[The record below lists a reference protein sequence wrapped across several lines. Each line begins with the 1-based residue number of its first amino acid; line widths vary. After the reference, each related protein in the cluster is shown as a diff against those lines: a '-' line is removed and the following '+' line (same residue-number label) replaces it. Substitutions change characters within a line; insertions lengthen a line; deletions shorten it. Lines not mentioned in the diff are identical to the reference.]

1 MTLQERISANA
12 AAPNG
17 LDIILG
23 GALLGQE
30 HVQQLPTSR
39 LHPKENHSFRIRQDT
54 EYFAALRESI
64 KAGGVKT
71 PLLVRPHPGIAGD
84 YEIIAGHTRHTVCEL
99 EGILSL
105 PCVVRQMSDA
115 EADRLMAE
123 SNIQRPDWL
132 PSERARTFAVWLE
145 AVRQESGI
153 RERQRTDLTAGTE
166 FPQTRNRDLAARK
179 WGISGKAF
187 DMYCKLNDLIPP
199 LLDLVDSGRI
209 GVKVGYHLAF
219 LPKEKQERVKAI
231 LSSPH
236 IKLNESAAQALREF
250 DEDDWWLIFGGKT
263 PKKSVWKFEIPRE
276 AFSSL
281 PEKQVKAHLK
291 DEQLQRLI
299 AETINRYLA
308 AQEGGDV

>member
-23 GALLGQE
+23 GALSGQE

-39 LHPKENHSFRIRQDT
+39 LHPKANHSFRIRQDT

-71 PLLVRPHPGIAGD
+71 PLLVRPHPSIAGD

-187 DMYCKLNDLIPP
+187 DMYCKLNGLIPP

-209 GVKVGYHLAF
+209 SVKVGYHLAF
-219 LPKEKQERVKAI
+219 LPKEKQQRVKGI

-236 IKLNESAAQALREF
+236 VKLNESTAQALREF

-291 DEQLQRLI
+291 DEQLQKLI
-299 AETINRYLA
+299 AETVNRYLA
-308 AQEGGDV
+308 AQEGGGS